1 MDLTENNKLIQT
13 LQRRLNQAAKI
24 TLAAETCSSEGA
36 STRVQALLEN
46 VEELVRDANHLVQ
59 ASLMLQ
65 YIDLE
70 KAERNKPEER

>member
-1 MDLTENNKLIQT
+1 MDTVENNKLIRT

-24 TLAAETCSSEGA
+24 TLAAETCSIEGP
-36 STRVQALLEN
+36 STRVQDLLEN

-59 ASLMLQ
+59 VSLMLQ

-70 KAERNKPEER
+70 KAEHNKPE